1 VGVLLDRT
9 VYGLIVGVTVG
20 QNVGASD
27 LSSVP
32 IICLKKSHRYTEC
45 EGFGLSE
52 KEFEHQK
59 YKLYKPF
66 IL

>member
-1 VGVLLDRT
+1 MGVLLDRT

-32 IICLKKSHRYTEC
+32 IICLKKKKKKIIRELRDRLEKITWSI
-45 EGFGLSE
+45 GFL
-52 KEFEHQK
+52 
-59 YKLYKPF
+59 
-66 IL
+66 